1 MQFCLAARLS
11 PYSSE
16 PRAVRRML
24 TLAPCAENVL
34 EIADDARAYWRLV
47 KLSTALA
54 RAFVPHGGVLLHGAL
69 AERDGRGVLLA
80 APGGTGKTTASN
92 RLASPWR
99 SLSDD
104 MGDAHGQWWARPW
117 PTWSRFLP
125 GGPGGVWD
133 VQYAVPLHAV
143 FYLAQGVEE
152 QVEPLGA
159 GQATVRLVQ
168 SAEHAAYYSLIPES
182 SIEKIRALR
191 QQSFDLLCA
200 LARAVPAFV
209 LHLSL
214 TGAFWVEIE
223 RALGWNRE

>member
-1 MQFCLAARLS
+1 M
-11 PYSSE
+11 
-16 PRAVRRML
+16 
-24 TLAPCAENVL
+24 
-34 EIADDARAYWRLV
+34 
-47 KLSTALA
+47 
-54 RAFVPHGGVLLHGAL
+54 
-69 AERDGRGVLLA
+69 
-80 APGGTGKTTASN
+80 
-92 RLASPWR
+92 
-99 SLSDD
+99 
-104 MGDAHGQWWARPW
+104 
-117 PTWSRFLP
+117 
-125 GGPGGVWD
+125 
-133 VQYAVPLHAV
+133 QYAVPLHAV